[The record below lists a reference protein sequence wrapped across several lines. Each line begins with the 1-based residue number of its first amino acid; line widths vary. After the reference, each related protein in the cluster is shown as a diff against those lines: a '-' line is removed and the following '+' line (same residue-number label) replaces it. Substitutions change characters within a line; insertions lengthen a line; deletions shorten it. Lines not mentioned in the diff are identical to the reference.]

1 MVGSRG
7 AAELRGPRKAKGSSL
22 PASTLRLRLCAMS
35 PAALGKGPGVV
46 QAAAVPASL
55 LPSSQGGLTGVGTEA
70 DVRRWGRTEAVGTR
84 SEP

>member
-1 MVGSRG
+1 
-7 AAELRGPRKAKGSSL
+7 
-22 PASTLRLRLCAMS
+22 MS

-46 QAAAVPASL
+46 HAAAAPASL

-70 DVRRWGRTEAVGTR
+70 GVRRWGRTEAVGTR